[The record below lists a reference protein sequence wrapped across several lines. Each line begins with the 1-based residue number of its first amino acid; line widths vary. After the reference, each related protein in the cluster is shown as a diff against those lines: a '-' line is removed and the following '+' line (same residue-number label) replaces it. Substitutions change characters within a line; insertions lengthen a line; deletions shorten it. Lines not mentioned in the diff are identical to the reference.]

1 MEAESIRINLGKD
14 QWWNIKPVQ
23 TQGMRK
29 LIKKNAQKE
38 LLENLRTSGASSEST
53 EVIDLMALNDA
64 VTAQTLIIMSTEWSW
79 PEPINTKTLENRE
92 SWQVDAVLT
101 RMNELYTRTPEQI
114 KALEKNL
121 LEPS

>member
-1 MEAESIRINLGKD
+1 MEEGIRVNLGD
-14 QWWNIKPVQ
+14 NQFWDIAPIQ

-29 LIKKNAQKE
+29 LIKKNAQRE
-38 LLENLRTSGASSEST
+38 LLEKMRTEGSPGIETAEM
-53 EVIDLMALNDA
+53 MALNDA
-64 VTAQTLIIMSTEWSW
+64 IISQTLLVMSTGWSW
-79 PEPINTKTLENRE
+79 PEPINTKTLDDRE
-92 SWQVDAVLT
+92 TWMIDAVLT